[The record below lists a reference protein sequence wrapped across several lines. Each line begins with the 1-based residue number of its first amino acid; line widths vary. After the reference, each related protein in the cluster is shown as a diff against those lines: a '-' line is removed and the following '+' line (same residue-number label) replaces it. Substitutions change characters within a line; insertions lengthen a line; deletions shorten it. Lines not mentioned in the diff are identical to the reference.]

1 MIKKFNFVIL
11 ISTLFIITFSS
22 CNKESTLPIQNE
34 NQNSTNE
41 LKSLVSQV
49 KFWHASVISNKVKG
63 GNSENNIKSFSLGPD
78 DISPPSINWEL
89 AYKNFDSAN
98 IESLTVPLKY
108 NIQTGELIQL
118 VATSKKDTINGYL
131 VRQLPDS
138 TYYANH
144 PNILDLNG
152 YTGKYIIYDLMGHC
166 LKTIN
171 FRSGSVLSN
180 SSSQSEIQSIQTNGE
195 AVFPISPFVAY
206 VYGTRHLRQLN
217 DLQDFNGFAMS
228 LQNQFYNGV
237 NFYNFNVI
245 VGGGSI
251 YKSSILDLIKIPN
264 GFCVFG
270 SLSFI
275 SSKIGLDENSDFYLS
290 QWAAKKGLSL
300 ESMRNSIGENSN
312 NWPSAADA
320 IGLLKSNFD
329 VTPINKDDIE
339 TTAKLSPIFTIIS
352 WGDGTGHAVVIG
364 WNNTLNS
371 LYYYDPTD
379 DIPIKNFDTNSDV
392 YPKMKIFYRVNGISQ
407 NNE

>member
-1 MIKKFNFVIL
+1 M
-11 ISTLFIITFSS
+11 ITFSS
-22 CNKESTLPIQNE
+22 CNKESSLPIQNE

-49 KFWHASVISNKVKG
+49 KFWHDSVVSNKVKG

-108 NIQTGELIQL
+108 NISTGELIQL

-131 VRQLPDS
+131 VRQIPDS
-138 TYYANH
+138 SYYANH

-180 SSSQSEIQSIQTNGE
+180 SSSQSEIQSIRTNGE
-195 AVFPISPFVAY
+195 PYVPISPFRAY
-206 VYGTRHLRQLN
+206 VYSSRHLRQLN

-251 YKSSILDLIKIPN
+251 YNSSILDLIKIPN

-275 SSKIGLDENSDFYLS
+275 GSKIGLEESSDFYLN

-300 ESMRNSIGENSN
+300 ENMRKSIGVNSN

-329 VTPINKDDIE
+329 VTPINKEDIE
-339 TTAKLSPIFTIIS
+339 TTAKLSPIFTIIN

-364 WNNTLNS
+364 WENALTS
-371 LYYYDPTD
+371 LYYYDPTG
-379 DIPIKNFDTNSDV
+379 DIDKIYFNSNSDIFSF
-392 YPKMKIFYRVNGISQ
+392 MKLFYRVNGISQ

>member
-1 MIKKFNFVIL
+1 MIKKFNIVIL
-11 ISTLFIITFSS
+11 VSAIFMITFSS
-22 CNKESTLPIQNE
+22 CNKESSLPIQNE

-49 KFWHASVISNKVKG
+49 KFWHNSVISNKVPG

-98 IESLTVPLKY
+98 VESLTVPLKY
-108 NIQTGELIQL
+108 NISTGELIQL

-138 TYYANH
+138 SYYANH

-171 FRSGSVLSN
+171 FRSGSVYSN
-180 SSSQSEIQSIQTNGE
+180 SSSQSEIQSIRTNGE
-195 AVFPISPFVAY
+195 PYVPISPFRAY
-206 VYGTRHLRQLN
+206 VYGSRHLRQLN

-251 YKSSILDLIKIPN
+251 YNSSILDLIKIPN

-275 SSKIGLDENSDFYLS
+275 SSKIGLEESSDFYLS

-300 ESMRNSIGENSN
+300 ENMRKSIGENSN

-329 VTPINKDDIE
+329 VTPINKEDIE
-339 TTAKLSPIFTIIS
+339 TTAKLSPIFTIIN
-352 WGDGTGHAVVIG
+352 WGDGNGHAVVIV
-364 WNNTLNS
+364 WDSDINS
-371 LYYYDPTD
+371 LYYYDPTGNVD
-379 DIPIKNFDTNSDV
+379 KVYFNSNSDIFSF
-392 YPKMKIFYRVNGISQ
+392 MKLFYRVNGISQ

>member
-1 MIKKFNFVIL
+1 MIKKFNIVIL
-11 ISTLFIITFSS
+11 VSAIFFILLSS
-22 CNKESTLPIQNE
+22 CNKESSLPIQNE

-49 KFWHASVISNKVKG
+49 KFWHDSVVSNKVKG
-63 GNSENNIKSFSLGPD
+63 GNSENNIKSFNLGPD

-108 NIQTGELIQL
+108 NISTGELIQL

-131 VRQLPDS
+131 VRQIPDS
-138 TYYANH
+138 SYYANH

-180 SSSQSEIQSIQTNGE
+180 SLSQSEILSIRTNGE
-195 AVFPISPFVAY
+195 PYVPISPFRAY
-206 VYGTRHLRQLN
+206 VYGSRHLRQLN

-251 YKSSILDLIKIPN
+251 YNSSILDLIKIPN

-275 SSKIGLDENSDFYLS
+275 GSKIGLEESSDFYLN

-300 ESMRNSIGENSN
+300 ENMRKSIGENSN

-329 VTPINKDDIE
+329 VTPIIKEDIE
-339 TTAKLSPIFTIIS
+339 TTAKLSPIFTIIN

-364 WNNTLNS
+364 WNNTLNT
-371 LYYYDPTD
+371 LYYHDPTG
-379 DIPIKNFDTNSDV
+379 DIPEVNFNSNSKIFSD
-392 YPKMKIFYRVNGISQ
+392 MKLFYRVNGISQ
-407 NNE
+407 SNE

>member
-1 MIKKFNFVIL
+1 M
-11 ISTLFIITFSS
+11 ITFSS
-22 CNKESTLPIQNE
+22 CNKESSLPIQNE

-41 LKSLVSQV
+41 LKSIVSQV
-49 KFWHASVISNKVKG
+49 KFWHDSVVSNKVKG

-108 NIQTGELIQL
+108 NISTGELIQL

-131 VRQLPDS
+131 VRQIPDS
-138 TYYANH
+138 SYYANH

-180 SSSQSEIQSIQTNGE
+180 SSSQSEIQSIRTNGE
-195 AVFPISPFVAY
+195 PYVPISPFRAY
-206 VYGTRHLRQLN
+206 VYGSRHLRQLN

-251 YKSSILDLIKIPN
+251 YNSSILDLIKIPN

-275 SSKIGLDENSDFYLS
+275 GSKIGLEESSDFYLN

-300 ESMRNSIGENSN
+300 ENMRKSIDENSN

-329 VTPINKDDIE
+329 VTPINKEDIE
-339 TTAKLSPIFTIIS
+339 TTAKLSPIFTIIN

-364 WNNTLNS
+364 WEKALTS
-371 LYYYDPTD
+371 LYYYDPTG
-379 DIPIKNFDTNSDV
+379 DIDKIYFNSNSDIFSF
-392 YPKMKIFYRVNGISQ
+392 MKLFYRVNGISQ

>member
-1 MIKKFNFVIL
+1 MVKNFRFLIL
-11 ISTLFIITFSS
+11 VSTLYLIVFSS
-22 CNKESTLPIQNE
+22 CNKEITLPIQNE

-49 KFWHASVISNKVKG
+49 KFWHDSIFSNKVKG
-63 GNSENNIKSFSLGPD
+63 VNSENNIKSFSLGPD
-78 DISPPSINWEL
+78 DISPPTIDWKL

-98 IESLTVPLKY
+98 VESLTVPLKY
-108 NIQTGELIQL
+108 NISTGELIQL
-118 VATSKKDTINGYL
+118 VASSKKDTINGYL

-138 TYYANH
+138 SYYANH
-144 PNILDLNG
+144 PNILDLNK
-152 YTGKYIIYDLMGHC
+152 YTGKYIIYDLMGHH

-180 SSSQSEIQSIQTNGE
+180 SSSQPEIQSIRTNGE

-251 YKSSILDLIKIPN
+251 YNSSILDLIKIPN

-275 SSKIGLDENSDFYLS
+275 SSKIGLEESSDFYLS

-300 ESMRNSIGENSN
+300 ENMRKSIGENSN

-329 VTPINKDDIE
+329 VTTINKEDIE
-339 TTAKLSPIFTIIS
+339 TTAKLSPIFTIIN

-364 WNNTLNS
+364 WENAVTS
-371 LYYYDPTD
+371 LYYYDPTGAVEK
-379 DIPIKNFDTNSDV
+379 IYFNSNSKIFSD
-392 YPKMKIFYRVNGISQ
+392 MKLFYRVNGISQ
-407 NNE
+407 SNE

>member
-1 MIKKFNFVIL
+1 
-11 ISTLFIITFSS
+11 
-22 CNKESTLPIQNE
+22 P
-34 NQNSTNE
+34 
-41 LKSLVSQV
+41 
-49 KFWHASVISNKVKG
+49 AA
-63 GNSENNIKSFSLGPD
+63 
-78 DISPPSINWEL
+78 INWEL

-98 IESLTVPLKY
+98 VESLTVPLKY
-108 NIQTGELIQL
+108 NISTGEIIQL

-144 PNILDLNG
+144 PNILDIHG
-152 YTGKYIIYDLMGHC
+152 YTGKYIIYDLIGHC
-166 LKTIN
+166 LKIIN
-171 FRSGSVLSN
+171 FRSGSVYSN
-180 SSSQSEIQSIQTNGE
+180 SSNQSEIQSIRTNGE
-195 AVFPISPFVAY
+195 AVTPISPFIAY
-206 VYGTRHLRQLN
+206 VYNTRNLRQLN
-217 DLQDFNGFAMS
+217 DLQNFSGFAIS

-251 YKSSILDLIKIPN
+251 YNSSILDLIKIPN

-275 SSKIGLDENSDFYLS
+275 SSRIGLDENSDFYLS

-329 VTPINKDDIE
+329 VTPINKEDIE
-339 TTAKLSPIFTIIS
+339 TTAKLSPIFTIIN

-364 WNNTLNS
+364 WNNTLNT
-371 LYYYDPTD
+371 LYYYDPTG
-379 DIPIKNFDTNSDV
+379 DIKEVNFNSNSNISN
-392 YPKMKIFYRVNGISQ
+392 MKLFYRVNGISQ
-407 NNE
+407 SNE

>member
-1 MIKKFNFVIL
+1 MIKKFNIVIL
-11 ISTLFIITFSS
+11 ISTLFMIIFSS
-22 CNKESTLPIQNE
+22 CNKESSLPIQNE

-41 LKSLVSQV
+41 LKSIVSQV
-49 KFWHASVISNKVKG
+49 KFWHDSVVSNKVKG

-108 NIQTGELIQL
+108 NISTGELIQL

-131 VRQLPDS
+131 VRQIPDS
-138 TYYANH
+138 SYYANH

-180 SSSQSEIQSIQTNGE
+180 SLSQSEILSIRTNGE
-195 AVFPISPFVAY
+195 PYVPISPFRAY
-206 VYGTRHLRQLN
+206 VYGSRHLRQLN

-251 YKSSILDLIKIPN
+251 YNSSILDLIKIPN

-275 SSKIGLDENSDFYLS
+275 GSKIGLEESSDFYLN

-300 ESMRNSIGENSN
+300 ENMRKSIGENSN

-329 VTPINKDDIE
+329 VTPINKEDIE
-339 TTAKLSPIFTIIS
+339 TTAKLSPIFTIIN

-364 WNNTLNS
+364 WNNTLNT
-371 LYYYDPTD
+371 LYYHDPTG
-379 DIPIKNFDTNSDV
+379 DIPEVNFNSNSKIFSD
-392 YPKMKIFYRVNGISQ
+392 MKLFYRVNGISQ
-407 NNE
+407 SNE

>member
-1 MIKKFNFVIL
+1 MIKKFNIVIL
-11 ISTLFIITFSS
+11 VSALFFIALSS
-22 CNKESTLPIQNE
+22 CNKESTLPILNE
-34 NQNSTNE
+34 NQNSTNDT
-41 LKSLVSQV
+41 KSLIFQV
-49 KFWHASVISNKVKG
+49 KNWHDSVVSNKVIG
-63 GNSENNIKSFSLGPD
+63 VNSENNIKSFSLGLD
-78 DISPPSINWEL
+78 DITPPAINWEL

-98 IESLTVPLKY
+98 VESLTVPLKY
-108 NIQTGELIQL
+108 NISTGEIIQL

-131 VRQLPDS
+131 VRQIPDS
-138 TYYANH
+138 SYYANH

-166 LKTIN
+166 LKIIN

-180 SSSQSEIQSIQTNGE
+180 SSSQSEIQSIRTNGE
-195 AVFPISPFVAY
+195 QYVPISPFRAY
-206 VYGTRHLRQLN
+206 VYGSRHLRQLN
-217 DLQDFNGFAMS
+217 DLQNFSGFAIS

-251 YKSSILDLIKIPN
+251 YNSSILDLIKIPN

-275 SSKIGLDENSDFYLS
+275 GSKIGLEESSDFYLS

-300 ESMRNSIGENSN
+300 DNMRKSIGENSN

-329 VTPINKDDIE
+329 VTPINKEDIE

-352 WGDGTGHAVVIG
+352 WGDGTGHAVVIV
-364 WNNTLNS
+364 WDSDINS
-371 LYYYDPTD
+371 LYYYDPTGNVD
-379 DIPIKNFDTNSDV
+379 KVYFNYNSEQ
-392 YPKMKIFYRVNGISQ
+392 YPKMKLFYRVNGISQ

>member
-1 MIKKFNFVIL
+1 MIKKFNIVIL
-11 ISTLFIITFSS
+11 VSVLFFIALSS
-22 CNKESTLPIQNE
+22 CNKESTLPILNE

-49 KFWHASVISNKVKG
+49 KFWYDSAVSNKVKG
-63 GNSENNIKSFSLGPD
+63 DNNENNIKSFSLGPD

-108 NIQTGELIQL
+108 NISTGELIQL

-166 LKTIN
+166 LKTLN

-180 SSSQSEIQSIQTNGE
+180 SSNQLEIQSIQTNGE
-195 AVFPISPFVAY
+195 SVTPISPFVAY

-251 YKSSILDLIKIPN
+251 YNSSILDLIKIPN

-275 SSKIGLDENSDFYLS
+275 GSKIGLEESSDFYLS

-300 ESMRNSIGENSN
+300 ESMRKSIGENSN

-329 VTPINKDDIE
+329 VTPINKEDIE
-339 TTAKLSPIFTIIS
+339 TTAKLSPIFTIIN
-352 WGDGTGHAVVIG
+352 WGDGNGHAVVIG
-364 WNNTLNS
+364 WNNTLNT
-371 LYYYDPTD
+371 LYYHDPTG
-379 DIPIKNFDTNSDV
+379 DIPEVNFNSNSDIFSF
-392 YPKMKIFYRVNGISQ
+392 MKLFYRVNGISQ

>member
-1 MIKKFNFVIL
+1 MIKNLKISIL
-11 ISTLFIITFSS
+11 VSALFFIALSS
-22 CNKESTLPIQNE
+22 CNKESTLPIQND
-34 NQNSTNE
+34 NQISTSE

-49 KFWHASVISNKVKG
+49 KFWHDSVVSNKTRSV
-63 GNSENNIKSFSLGPD
+63 NAENNMKSFSLGTN
-78 DISPPSINWEL
+78 DITPPSIDWEL

-98 IESLTVPLKY
+98 VESLTVPLKY
-108 NIQTGELIQL
+108 NISTGELIQL

-131 VRQLPDS
+131 VRQIPDS
-138 TYYANH
+138 SYYANH

-152 YTGKYIIYDLMGHC
+152 YTGKYIIYDLIGHC
-166 LKTIN
+166 LKIIN
-171 FRSGSVLSN
+171 FRSGSVYSN
-180 SSSQSEIQSIQTNGE
+180 SSNQSEIQSIRTNGE
-195 AVFPISPFVAY
+195 AVTPVSPFVAY

-217 DLQDFNGFAMS
+217 DLQDFNGFAIS

-251 YKSSILDLIKIPN
+251 YNSSILDLIKIPN

-275 SSKIGLDENSDFYLS
+275 SSRIGLDENSDFYLS

-320 IGLLKSNFD
+320 IRLLKSNFD

-364 WNNTLNS
+364 WENAVKS
-371 LYYYDPTD
+371 LYYYDPTGEVEK
-379 DIPIKNFDTNSDV
+379 IYFNSNSDIFSD
-392 YPKMKIFYRVNGISQ
+392 MKLFYRVNGISQ
-407 NNE
+407 SNE

>member
-1 MIKKFNFVIL
+1 MIKNLKITIL
-11 ISTLFIITFSS
+11 VSALFFIELSS
-22 CNKESTLPIQNE
+22 CKKESSLPIQND
-34 NQNSTNE
+34 NQIYTNDV
-41 LKSLVSQV
+41 KSLIFQV
-49 KFWHASVISNKVKG
+49 RNWHDSVVSNKVKG
-63 GNSENNIKSFSLGPD
+63 VNSENNIKSFSLGPD
-78 DISPPSINWEL
+78 DISPPAINWEL

-98 IESLTVPLKY
+98 VESLTVPLKY
-108 NIQTGELIQL
+108 NISTGELIQL

-152 YTGKYIIYDLMGHC
+152 YTGKYIIYDLIGHC
-166 LKTIN
+166 LKIIN
-171 FRSGSVLSN
+171 FRSGSVYSN
-180 SSSQSEIQSIQTNGE
+180 SSNQSEIQSIRTNGE
-195 AVFPISPFVAY
+195 AVTPVSPFVAY

-217 DLQDFNGFAMS
+217 DLQDFNGFAIS

-251 YKSSILDLIKIPN
+251 YNSSILDLIKIPN

-275 SSKIGLDENSDFYLS
+275 SSRIGLDENSDFYLS

-312 NWPSAADA
+312 NWPTAADA
-320 IGLLKSNFD
+320 IGVLKSNFD

-339 TTAKLSPIFTIIS
+339 TTAKISPIFTIIS

-364 WNNTLNS
+364 WNNTINS

-392 YPKMKIFYRVNGISQ
+392 YPKMKLFYRVNGISQ
-407 NNE
+407 SNE